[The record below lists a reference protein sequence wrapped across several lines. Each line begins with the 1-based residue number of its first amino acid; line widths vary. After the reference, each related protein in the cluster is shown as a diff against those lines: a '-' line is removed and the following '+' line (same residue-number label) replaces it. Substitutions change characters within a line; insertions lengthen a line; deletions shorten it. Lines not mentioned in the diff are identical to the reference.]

1 MIPNDDTGAHMNLKQ
16 IQALLSYLGYYD
28 GQLDGIWGRLSEEA
42 AVAMQRDYGLV
53 PSMWMW

>member
-1 MIPNDDTGAHMNLKQ
+1 MTRGAHMNLKQ
-16 IQALLSYLGYYD
+16 KQALLSYLGYYD